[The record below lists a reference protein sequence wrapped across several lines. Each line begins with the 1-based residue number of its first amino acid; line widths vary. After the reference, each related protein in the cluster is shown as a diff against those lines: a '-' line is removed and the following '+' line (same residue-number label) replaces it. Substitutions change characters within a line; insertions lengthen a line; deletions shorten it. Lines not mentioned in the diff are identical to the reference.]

1 MDSGRIEHDV
11 VIREMR
17 LDEKAVLPEFLYEAI
32 FVPEGMEAPD
42 RTIVEQP
49 ELSLYYEGFG
59 DGPADRCIV
68 AEVSGRIVG
77 AVWSRIM
84 RDYGHIDDETPSLAI
99 ALYKEYRGQG
109 IGRRL
114 MEEILGV
121 LRDMGYNRV
130 SLAVQTANYAVKLYT
145 SVGFG
150 IVDENE
156 EEYIMV
162 RELED

>member
-1 MDSGRIEHDV
+1 
-11 VIREMR
+11 
-17 LDEKAVLPEFLYEAI
+17 
-32 FVPEGMEAPD
+32 
-42 RTIVEQP
+42 
-49 ELSLYYEGFG
+49 
-59 DGPADRCIV
+59 
-68 AEVSGRIVG
+68 
-77 AVWSRIM
+77 M

-99 ALYKEYRGQG
+99 ALFKEYRGQG

-114 MEEILGV
+114 MEEILGL
-121 LRDMGYNRV
+121 LRDMGYTRV
-130 SLAVQTANYAVKLYT
+130 SLAVQTENYAVKFYT